1 MARKPQAKAA
11 PKKAAKAAPKKATKP
26 LYVSFLAEVNPTTS
40 EALIG
45 TIGGQLQAGFT
56 ELHLMLSTPGGNV
69 REGIALYNMLMG
81 LPLKVITYN
90 VGSVNSI
97 GNVIYLAGSE
107 RYANRTS
114 SFMFHG
120 VGFDIANT
128 RFEEKELL
136 EKLDSLRNDQGLISE
151 IITRRTKIRVRE
163 VNRLFLRAAFLRADE
178 AKARGIVHEIRDI
191 KVPKGATFIQLVFK
205 R

>member
-1 MARKPQAKAA
+1 MAGK
-11 PKKAAKAAPKKATKP
+11 PKKPKDKPAKP
-26 LYVSFLAEVNPTTS
+26 LYVSFLAEVNPTTT
-40 EALIG
+40 EVLIG
-45 TIGGQLQAGFT
+45 AIGGQLQHGFD
-56 ELHLMLSTPGGNV
+56 ELHLLLSTPGGNV
-69 REGIALYNMLMG
+69 REGVALYNMLMG
-81 LPLKVITYN
+81 LPLKVITHN

-97 GNVIYLAGSE
+97 GNVVYLAGSE

-128 RFEEKELL
+128 RFEEKGLI
-136 EKLDSLRNDQGLISE
+136 EKLDNLRNDQGLISE
-151 IITRRTKIRVRE
+151 IITRRTKIRARE

-178 AKARGIVHEIRDI
+178 AKTRGIVHKIRDI
-191 KVPKGATFIQLVFK
+191 KVPKGVTFIQLVFK

>member
-1 MARKPQAKAA
+1 MAVKPK
-11 PKKAAKAAPKKATKP
+11 PKKPKAKPAKP
-26 LYVSFLAEVNPTTS
+26 LYVSFLAEVNPTTT

-45 TIGGQLQAGFT
+45 TIGGQLQHGFD
-56 ELHLMLSTPGGNV
+56 ELHLLLSTPGGNV
-69 REGIALYNMLMG
+69 REGIAIYNMLMG

-97 GNVIYLAGSE
+97 GNVIYLAGTE
-107 RYANRTS
+107 RYASRTS

-128 RFEEKELL
+128 RFEEKELIERL
-136 EKLDSLRNDQGLISE
+136 EGLRNDQGLISE
-151 IITRRTKIRVRE
+151 IITRRTKIRPSE
-163 VNRLFLRAAFLRADE
+163 VNQLFLKAAFLPATE
-178 AKARGIVHEIRDI
+178 AKTRGIVHKIRDV
-191 KVPKGATFIQLVFK
+191 KVPKGVPFMQLVFK

>member
-1 MARKPQAKAA
+1 MPGKPK
-11 PKKAAKAAPKKATKP
+11 PKKQPTKP
-26 LYVSFLAEVNPTTS
+26 LYVSFLAEINPTTT

-45 TIGGQLQAGFT
+45 TIGGQLQNGFN
-56 ELHLMLSTPGGNV
+56 ELHLLLSTPGGNV
-69 REGIALYNMLMG
+69 REGIALYNMLTA

-128 RFEEKELL
+128 RFEEKQLIEQL
-136 EKLDSLRNDQGLISE
+136 EGLRNDQSLISE
-151 IITRRTKIRVRE
+151 IITRRTKIRTSE
-163 VNRLFLRAAFLRADE
+163 VNRLFLRTAFLRADE
-178 AKARGIVHEIRDI
+178 AKARGIVHQIRDI